1 MVKVTVISVTWNSAE
16 HIGALLSN
24 LPSDPAYEI
33 IVVDNA
39 SQDQTVPVVEKT
51 FPHVKLIKNARNEF
65 LSRATNQAAGVA
77 QGEYLLLLNPDIIIG
92 KDAVDRMLQFMQA
105 DARIGAVGPQL
116 RYPDGRIQSSCR
128 EFPTYGNILW
138 EFTLI
143 PRVFRSLSKWKMGYF
158 DHKGTREVDQPMGSC
173 LMVRKDVFFE
183 VGMMEESFPL
193 FCNDVELCHRI
204 RQAGHRI
211 IFLGSAA
218 AIHYHGASVRQV
230 MAKTMLE
237 SHRSLYRYLRKHS
250 KRTPAL
256 FLVGLIVFVT
266 TVVRFLYYRISEL
279 LRLRI
284 NR

>member
-65 LSRATNQAAGVA
+65 LSRATNQAARVA

-116 RYPDGRIQSSCR
+116 RYPDGQIQPSCR

-143 PRVFRSLSKWKMGYF
+143 PRVFKSLSKWKMGYF

-173 LMVRKDVFFE
+173 LMVRKDAFFE

-193 FCNDVELCHRI
+193 FYNDVALCLRI
-204 RQAGHRI
+204 TRAGRKNYFLSDAHALHHHGGSTRRVRSRMI
-211 IFLGSAA
+211 I
-218 AIHYHGASVRQV
+218 
-230 MAKTMLE
+230 E
-237 SHRSLYRYLRKHS
+237 SSRSLYRYFKNRFG
-250 KRTPAL
+250 T
-256 FLVGLIVFVT
+256 GLI
-266 TVVRFLYYRISEL
+266 LYFTGITIFASMV
-279 LRLRI
+279 LRVILAQIAAIFRPI
-284 NR
+284 PK